1 MTGSAS
7 TEIRGHPGD
16 DPGPGFP
23 GGRIAL
29 LGVLTIVAYGSWFY
43 GFGVL
48 IDEIEAELPGGL
60 APLTAGYAIAQ
71 VLTGVLGV
79 VVGRMLDRSGARRP
93 FAVGAAVGPAL
104 LVASTFVNDPWA
116 FALLFGAGGGVVGST
131 AFYHLTQT
139 VSARLAVGLEAR
151 AIARLTIWG
160 AFASPILIPVT
171 EVLRAAVGWRDT
183 IRIGALAVAVVLAVA
198 AVFVDP
204 SGRTASSAPT
214 ANPLL
219 AVRVALTEPRI
230 RRLALSS
237 LAGSFSMSVLVVLQ
251 VPMMVAGGLERSTA
265 AGLAGARGLA
275 QLLGRLPL
283 GFVLRRW
290 SARAS
295 LRAAK
300 VAVGVGALLLA
311 GTTSLTVA
319 VLFVLVAGTGIGA
332 VSPLEGIYA
341 REVLPPQ
348 DLGTLMGALH
358 LLLGFAAGLGPV
370 VAGLTVDLTGRT
382 SSGLVLAGIAAF
394 VAAGLLRRDAGSST
408 RA

>member
-1 MTGSAS
+1 MRTDA
-7 TEIRGHPGD
+7 HP
-16 DPGPGFP
+16 FP
-23 GGRIAL
+23 SWRIGL
-29 LGVLTIVAYGSWFY
+29 LGLLTIVAYGSWFY

-48 IDEIEAELPGGL
+48 IDDIAAELPGGL

-79 VVGRMLDRSGARRP
+79 VAGRLLDRSGARRP
-93 FAVGAAVGPAL
+93 FVVGAAVGPTL
-104 LVASTFVNDPWA
+104 LVACTFTDQPWV

-139 VSARLAVGLEAR
+139 VSARLAVGHEAR

-160 AFASPILIPVT
+160 AFASPVLIPVT
-171 EVLRAAVGWRDT
+171 EVLRATVGWRDT
-183 IRIGALAVAVVLAVA
+183 IRLGAATVAVVLAA
-198 AVFVDP
+198 AAAFVDP
-204 SGRTASSAPT
+204 TGRTASGSPT
-214 ANPLL
+214 ANPLV
-219 AVRVALTEPRI
+219 AVGLALTDRRI

-237 LAGSFSMSVLVVLQ
+237 LAGSFAMSVLVVLQ

-283 GFVLRRW
+283 GFVLGRW

-300 VAVGVGALLLA
+300 FAVGGGALLLA
-311 GTTSLTVA
+311 ATSSITVA
-319 VLFVLVAGTGIGA
+319 VLFVIVAGAGIGA

-341 REVLPPQ
+341 REVLPPH

-358 LLLGFAAGLGPV
+358 LLLGVAAGLGPV
-370 VAGLTVDLTGRT
+370 VAGLIVDLSGRT
-382 SSGLVLAGIAAF
+382 SSGLVLAAVAAF
-394 VAAGLLRRDAGSST
+394 VAAGLLRRD
-408 RA
+408 RVNDR